1 MKKYIFL
8 SLITIIVLGCSSSG
22 DSSSSGDGPSTGLVY
37 FNFTCNDK
45 DYSTNDVEEESLC
58 HTAEVS
64 SDNLKVDFMMNYKKP
79 TNNVDYCGVR
89 IVDVNNT
96 ISTSNG
102 CSFSLTYSGVGG
114 EGISSDDVT
123 VVLTSVGNY
132 YIGTFSGNFQI
143 TDIATLTTVTR
154 YGSGSFKA
162 KKNI

>member
-22 DSSSSGDGPSTGLVY
+22 DSSSSGDVPSTGLVY

-45 DYSTNDVEEESLC
+45 DYSTNDIEEESLC

-64 SDNLKVDFMMNYKKP
+64 SDNLKVNFMMNYKKP
-79 TNNVDYCGVR
+79 ADNVDYCGVR
-89 IVDVNNT
+89 IEDVNNT
-96 ISTSNG
+96 ISTSTG
-102 CSFSLTYSGVGG
+102 CSFSLPPVSGEV
-114 EGISSDDVT
+114 INSDNVT

-143 TDIATLTTVTR
+143 TNTATFTTVTK